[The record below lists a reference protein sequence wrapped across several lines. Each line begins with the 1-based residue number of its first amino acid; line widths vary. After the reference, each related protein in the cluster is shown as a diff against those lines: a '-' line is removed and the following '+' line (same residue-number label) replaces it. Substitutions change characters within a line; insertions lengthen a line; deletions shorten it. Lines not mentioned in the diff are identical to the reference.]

1 MFYDSDINAHHNY
14 LQLAFHHISDMVFL
28 IHRDENGRF
37 RYSTANHKAV
47 EMFSFPDNFQGRE
60 ISEIM
65 PHSSACIIQ
74 KKYQE
79 AMEQQQTIT
88 YQSRIETPSGDS
100 GESPRTLDVES
111 KVTPIID
118 ECGRCD
124 YLIAVTR
131 DVTSWVEQN
140 KQFKQALQQV
150 ELMFNHTADAVFM
163 FDKDARYTKV
173 NQGFTNIL
181 GWTEEELLRDSS
193 ISILPAE
200 DSGFPSIWHQ
210 LQQGH
215 VIENHYD
222 RRIAKSGRIVN
233 VLASYSPVME
243 DGKMTGG
250 VAMYKDI
257 TELKQVE
264 NRLRESEEKYRAI
277 VNHTNDLIRVLDA
290 EGFVQYASPSHK
302 DVLGLPSDFFVGKSI
317 LSFTHPDDM
326 DKLQNTINEILE
338 TGRSADIEYRRY
350 HKAGTIIWIEAQCTP
365 VLKHNGTVEQI
376 VLVARDVSNRKSREE
391 KLRSMAMYDDLT
403 GLPNRR
409 FFYQELE
416 QTVKVTQRYISSYKS
431 RPALL
436 TLDCDNF
443 KAINDTHG
451 HDIGDKVIK
460 RFAERVQQCLRD
472 ADLFSRV
479 GGDEFLILLPNAEK
493 EADVTMIARRI
504 LHALEEPLPIENNLL
519 TLTTSIGA
527 AFYKK
532 ENSVE
537 QWVRESDKA
546 LYKAK
551 TSGEDSFRFY

>member
-1 MFYDSDINAHHNY
+1 MFYYSDINAHHNY
-14 LQLAFHHISDMVFL
+14 LQLALHHISDMVFL

-37 RYSTANHKAV
+37 RYSTANHTAV
-47 EMFSFPDNFQGRE
+47 EMLYFPDNFQGKE

-65 PHSSACIIQ
+65 PDSSTRIIQ

-79 AMEQQQTIT
+79 AVERQQTIT
-88 YQSRIETPSGDS
+88 YQSRIEVSSGGS
-100 GESPRTLDVES
+100 GESPCALDVES
-111 KVTPIID
+111 KVTPIIN

-140 KQFKQALQQV
+140 KQFKQALQKM
-150 ELMFNHTADAVFM
+150 ELMFNHAADAVFM

-173 NQGFTNIL
+173 NQGFTNIF

-193 ISILPAE
+193 ISILPE
-200 DSGFPSIWHQ
+200 EYPGFKSIWHQ
-210 LQQGH
+210 LQEGH
-215 VIENHYD
+215 VVENHYD
-222 RRIAKSGRIVN
+222 RRIAKSGCVIN
-233 VLASYSPVME
+233 VLASYSPVMD
-243 DGKMTGG
+243 DGKMVGG

-264 NRLRESEEKYRAI
+264 DRLRESEEKYRAI

-350 HKAGTIIWIEAQCTP
+350 HKDGAVIWIEARCTP
-365 VLKHNGTVEQI
+365 VLNHNRIVQQI
-376 VLVARDVSNRKSREE
+376 VLVARDVSNRKGREE
-391 KLRSMAMYDDLT
+391 KLRSMAMYDELT
-403 GLPNRR
+403 RLPNRR

-416 QTVKVTQRYISSYKS
+416 QAVKVAERYKN

-443 KAINDTHG
+443 KAINDKHG
-451 HDIGDKVIK
+451 HVIGDKVIK
-460 RFAERVQQCLRD
+460 SFAGRVQQCLRD
-472 ADLFSRV
+472 DDLFSRV
-479 GGDEFLILLPNAEK
+479 GGDEFHILLPNAEK
-493 EADVTMIARRI
+493 KADVTMIARRI
-504 LHALEEPLPIENNLL
+504 LQALEEPLPIDDDLLNL
-519 TLTTSIGA
+519 TASIGA

-537 QWVRESDKA
+537 QWIRESDKA

-551 TSGEDSFRFY
+551 TTGKNSFIFY